1 MPDIFATLTGGG
13 APAVATAPQELQLAI
28 IFGGFFDQAIFGV
41 PLWFWMAIT
50 FGIAFG
56 IFFVYAMWVY
66 WTIGPVWGYWEAYK
80 TKQPMAL
87 KRNKNRK
94 MRMMALKYVARIFTD
109 EETDEMWSVTSLD
122 AAQQLGSVNCVDV
135 VDWHD
140 WIDDVV
146 KNEAIRIGA
155 TAWNDHVQIENK
167 GKSLDSKDLLEPIHD
182 YTTFQKHLYNGDL
195 KLLMPEGI
203 ELPSFFIV
211 DWTKI
216 EQYMPKERAAASYG
230 GLVRSAVNDRL
241 GASEKKAWGMV
252 LPVGLMCTMILI
264 TAIVA
269 YMILNLGGK

>member
-1 MPDIFATLTGGG
+1 MADIFATFAGGG
-13 APAVATAPQELQLAI
+13 APAAVPQPLQLAI

-50 FGIAFG
+50 FGVAFG

-94 MRMMALKYVARIFTD
+94 MRMMALKYAARIFND

-140 WIDDVV
+140 WVDDVV
-146 KNEAIRIGA
+146 KNEAIRVAAG
-155 TAWNDHVQIENK
+155 AWNDEVKKENAN
-167 GKSLDSKDLLEPIHD
+167 KSSDAKDLLEYIYD
-182 YTTFQKHLYNGDL
+182 YTTFQKHLSNGDL
-195 KLLMPEGI
+195 KRLLPDGVK
-203 ELPSFFIV
+203 LDAFFIV

-241 GASEKKAWGMV
+241 GSTEKKAWGAV

-269 YMILNLGGK
+269 YMILNL